1 MFVNAD
7 GGLTTAGYVLF
18 IVLAVAALIAASV
31 IAGKVSK
38 KKKMSARQIAFCS
51 MAIALAYVASY
62 IKLFSL
68 PFGGSVTLCSML
80 FITLVGY
87 WYGPTTGILIGF
99 VYGILQFIQQ
109 EPRFLTFFQVCAD
122 YLLAFSALGLSGF
135 FRGKK
140 HGLTIGYLVGVF
152 GRGVF
157 NTLSGYLY
165 WMEYMPETFPKSLAV
180 LYPIIYN
187 FGFLLAEAAITLIII
202 NFPAVSK
209 GLDRIR
215 DMALE

>member
-7 GGLTTAGYVLF
+7 GGLTTAGYALF
-18 IVLAVAALIAASV
+18 IVLAVASLIAASWL
-31 IAGKVSK
+31 AGKVSK
-38 KKKMSARQIAFCS
+38 KGKMTARQLAFCS
-51 MAIALAYVASY
+51 MAIALSFITSY
-62 IKLFSL
+62 IKLFAL

-80 FITLVGY
+80 FIVLIGY
-87 WYGPTTGILIGF
+87 WYGPATGILGGF
-99 VYGILQFIQQ
+99 VYGILQFIQ
-109 EPRFLTFFQVCAD
+109 EPYFLTLFQVCAD

-135 FRGKK
+135 FSGKK
-140 HGLTIGYLVGVF
+140 HGLTIGYLVGIL

-157 NTLSGYLY
+157 NALAGYMY
-165 WMEYMPETFPKSLAV
+165 WMDYMPETFPKSLAA

-187 FGFLLAEAAITLIII
+187 FGFLLAEAVITLIII

-215 DMALE
+215 DMARE